1 MSEFTGRRV
10 LITGAA
16 GGLGTALASALVGA
30 GAHVIATDRDEAKG
44 VALAAAMPAGPGR
57 LSFELFDQGDP
68 AAVAGFAADVT
79 ARHGPV
85 DSLVNN
91 AAIYPK
97 ARIEALAPDEAAAVF
112 DVNLR
117 ASAAFAAALAPGMR
131 KAGFGRIVNVAS
143 ITFDLGFEE
152 LSAYVA
158 TKGGLIGLARVW
170 ARELGPDGITVNAI
184 SPGAFRTDAE
194 KIHPDP
200 AGYNRFVLDR
210 QAVKR
215 RGVPGDFAHLAMF
228 LLDARTSFITGQVI
242 RVDGGWVTQ

>member
-1 MSEFTGRRV
+1 LRRFEGRRI
-10 LITGAA
+10 LSTGAA
-16 GGLGTALASALVGA
+16 GGRGSALSSALVAA
-30 GAHVIATDRDEAKG
+30 GAHVIATDRERTKG
-44 VALAAAMPAGPGR
+44 EALAAEMPDGPGQ
-57 LSFELFDQGDP
+57 LSFELFDQSDP
-68 AAVAGFAADVT
+68 GAVAGFAADVT
-79 ARHGPV
+79 ARHGAV

-97 ARIEALAPDEAAAVF
+97 AGIEALATDEAAAVF

-117 ASAAFAAALAPGMR
+117 ASAAFASALAPEMR

-170 ARELGPDGITVNAI
+170 ARELGADGITVNAI
-184 SPGAFRTDAE
+184 SPGAFKTDAE

-200 AGYNRFVLDR
+200 EGYERFVLDR

-215 RGVPGDFAHLAMF
+215 RGTPGDFAHLAMF
-228 LLDARTSFITGQVI
+228 LLDARSSFITGQVI